1 MFTGII
7 ETLGK
12 VSAVKNSGKSSL
24 IDILIKNT
32 NYSLGDSICVN
43 GVCLTIDNIEN
54 DKYSFT
60 ISPETNHRT
69 NLKYLSNNQEVNIET
84 SLTINK
90 LISGHLVQGHV
101 DGIVQ
106 IIRIQE
112 IDTSWNIRF
121 QIEPGL
127 SKYIIKKG
135 SVTLDGVSL
144 TVNDVSNL
152 EFSVMIIPH
161 TYQNTIFKSYVVGD
175 EINIEL
181 DMLAKYIEK
190 LGNYND

>member
-24 IDILIKNT
+24 IDIVIKNT

-60 ISPETNHRT
+60 ISPETNHTT

-90 LISGHLVQGHV
+90 LISGHLVKGHV

>member
-24 IDILIKNT
+24 IDIVIKNT

-60 ISPETNHRT
+60 ISPETNHTT

-135 SVTLDGVSL
+135 SVALDGVSL

>member
-60 ISPETNHRT
+60 ISPETNHTT

-135 SVTLDGVSL
+135 SVALDGVSL

-175 EINIEL
+175 EVNIEL

>member
-60 ISPETNHRT
+60 ISPETNHTT

-101 DGIVQ
+101 DGIVK

-112 IDTSWNIRF
+112 IDASWNIRF
-121 QIEPGL
+121 QIEPDL

-135 SVTLDGVSL
+135 SVALDGVSL

>member
-60 ISPETNHRT
+60 ISPETNHTT

-135 SVTLDGVSL
+135 SVALDGVSL

>member
-7 ETLGK
+7 EALGK

-60 ISPETNHRT
+60 ISPETNQRT

-101 DGIVQ
+101 DGIVK
-106 IIRIQE
+106 IIKIQE
-112 IDTSWNIRF
+112 IDASWNIRF

-161 TYQNTIFKSYVVGD
+161 TYQNTIFKTYVVGD
-175 EINIEL
+175 EVNIEL

>member
-24 IDILIKNT
+24 IDILIENT

-60 ISPETNHRT
+60 ISPETNHTT

>member
-60 ISPETNHRT
+60 ISPETKYRT

-101 DGIVQ
+101 DGIVK
-106 IIRIQE
+106 IIKIQE
-112 IDTSWNIRF
+112 IDASWNIRF
-121 QIEPGL
+121 QTEPDL

>member
-60 ISPETNHRT
+60 ISPETNHTT

>member
-24 IDILIKNT
+24 IDIVIKNT

-43 GVCLTIDNIEN
+43 GACLTIDNIEN

-101 DGIVQ
+101 DGIVK

-112 IDTSWNIRF
+112 IDASWNIRF

-161 TYQNTIFKSYVVGD
+161 TYQNTTFK
-175 EINIEL
+175 
-181 DMLAKYIEK
+181 
-190 LGNYND
+190 

>member
-24 IDILIKNT
+24 IDIVIKNT

-43 GVCLTIDNIEN
+43 GACLTIDNIEN

-84 SLTINK
+84 SLTVNK

-101 DGIVQ
+101 DGIVK

-112 IDTSWNIRF
+112 IDASWNIRF

>member
-24 IDILIKNT
+24 IDIVIKNT

-43 GVCLTIDNIEN
+43 GACLTIDNIEN

-101 DGIVQ
+101 DGIVK

-112 IDTSWNIRF
+112 IDASWNIRF

-144 TVNDVSNL
+144 TVNDVSNI
-152 EFSVMIIPH
+152 EFSVMIVPH

>member
-24 IDILIKNT
+24 IDIVIKNT

-60 ISPETNHRT
+60 ISPETNHTT

>member
-60 ISPETNHRT
+60 ISPETNHTT

-161 TYQNTIFKSYVVGD
+161 TYQNTIFKSYVVGN

>member
-24 IDILIKNT
+24 IDIVIKNT

-43 GVCLTIDNIEN
+43 GACLTIDNIEN

-101 DGIVQ
+101 DGIVK

-112 IDTSWNIRF
+112 IDASWNIRF

-175 EINIEL
+175 EVNIEL

>member
-24 IDILIKNT
+24 IDIVIKNT

-135 SVTLDGVSL
+135 SVALDGVSL